1 MLNDRLS
8 NLTIISMNNDL
19 LKIIDYDNIIDIFAQ
34 KQRRVHLL

>member
-19 LKIIDYDNIIDIFAQ
+19 LKICNYDAIIDVFAQ
-34 KQRRVHLL
+34 KQRRINLL